1 MTHTNTE
8 ECGVTAR
15 KTNLTAENI
24 EPELEDVKYELE
36 HVHLKHEPVHL
47 KPEPETVH
55 VNYEPQPDD
64 HENSIKFEV
73 LEEDPL
79 VGF

>member
-1 MTHTNTE
+1 M
-8 ECGVTAR
+8 
-15 KTNLTAENI
+15 
-24 EPELEDVKYELE
+24 KYELE